1 MKHLLTAFFIV
12 CFSGFGF
19 SQVLPDS
26 VVVDTKYRED
36 QFYAGVTY
44 NWLVKEPSGLSQTGF
59 SYGLHLGFV
68 RDMPINKRRNVAFGL
83 GLGFAFNN
91 YRQNM
96 AIINEPNRGFN
107 YSIIDDSEN
116 PYSKNKFSTYVIE
129 VPFEIRWRTST
140 AQSYSFWRIY
150 TGFKLGY
157 VFYDTSRYEG
167 SLGTFKYKNN
177 DDFNAFQYGVTLSA
191 GYDDFNLHLYY
202 GLNSIFGD
210 VRVDNEALDMTT
222 LKIGL
227 MFYFL

>member
-1 MKHLLTAFFIV
+1 MKHLLTTFFIV
-12 CFSGFGF
+12 CFSGLGF
-19 SQVLPDS
+19 CQVLSDS

-96 AIINEPNRGFN
+96 AIINEPNRGFS

-177 DDFNAFQYGVTLSA
+177 DDFNAFQYGLTLSA